1 MITDLETLLNQDQF
15 KQLVEAINT
24 NQEYYMSGN
33 GLTIKSESTDD
44 SLFLLI
50 SYERQKEESCLAN
63 EEVDQF
69 QKYLESLDD
78 DLFIDVCEYLGE
90 LEVHKIQECL
100 ESGKLETVRAG
111 IAKFKM
117 ALSDIAKKRIEQL
130 KAQMRILLA
139 NINATMQALF
149 HENEQLRK
157 ELEKLA
163 AENKSLKEK

>member
-1 MITDLETLLNQDQF
+1 MITDLKTLLNQDQF

-63 EEVDQF
+63 EEVGKF

-90 LEVHKIQECL
+90 SELNKIQECL
-100 ESGKLETVRAG
+100 ESGKLESVRAG
-111 IAKFKM
+111 ITKFRM
-117 ALSDIAKKRIEQL
+117 ALSNVVTMKIEQL
-130 KAQMRILLA
+130 KAYV
-139 NINATMQALF
+139 
-149 HENEQLRK
+149 
-157 ELEKLA
+157 
-163 AENKSLKEK
+163 

>member
-1 MITDLETLLNQDQF
+1 MITDLETLLNQDEF
-15 KQLVEAINT
+15 KNLVDAINK
-24 NQEYYMSGN
+24 NQEYYLSSN
-33 GLTIKSESTDD
+33 GLTIKAESTDD
-44 SLFLLI
+44 SLFLFLLI

-100 ESGKLETVRAG
+100 ESSKLETVRAG

-130 KAQMRILLA
+130 KAYV
-139 NINATMQALF
+139 
-149 HENEQLRK
+149 
-157 ELEKLA
+157 
-163 AENKSLKEK
+163 

>member
-33 GLTIKSESTDD
+33 GLTSDD

-130 KAQMRILLA
+130 CMNRLL
-139 NINATMQALF
+139 
-149 HENEQLRK
+149 K
-157 ELEKLA
+157 
-163 AENKSLKEK
+163 

>member
-90 LEVHKIQECL
+90 LEVHKIQEC
-100 ESGKLETVRAG
+100 
-111 IAKFKM
+111 
-117 ALSDIAKKRIEQL
+117 
-130 KAQMRILLA
+130 
-139 NINATMQALF
+139 
-149 HENEQLRK
+149 
-157 ELEKLA
+157 
-163 AENKSLKEK
+163 

>member
-15 KQLVEAINT
+15 KQLVEAT

-33 GLTIKSESTDD
+33 GLTIKSDV
-44 SLFLLI
+44 LLI

-78 DLFIDVCEYLGE
+78 DLFIDVCEYLGD

-117 ALSDIAKKRIEQL
+117 ALQL
-130 KAQMRILLA
+130 KR
-139 NINATMQALF
+139 
-149 HENEQLRK
+149 
-157 ELEKLA
+157 ELKA
-163 AENKSLKEK
+163 YV

>member
-1 MITDLETLLNQDQF
+1 MITDLETLLNQDEF
-15 KQLVEAINT
+15 KNLVDAINK
-24 NQEYYMSGN
+24 NQVS
-33 GLTIKSESTDD
+33 GLTIKADD

-50 SYERQKEESCLAN
+50 SYECLAN

-130 KAQMRILLA
+130 KAYV
-139 NINATMQALF
+139 
-149 HENEQLRK
+149 
-157 ELEKLA
+157 
-163 AENKSLKEK
+163 

>member
-63 EEVDQF
+63 EEVGKF

-90 LEVHKIQECL
+90 SELNKIQECL
-100 ESGKLETVRAG
+100 ESGKLESVRAG
-111 IAKFKM
+111 ITKFRM
-117 ALSDIAKKRIEQL
+117 ALSNVVTMKIEQL
-130 KAQMRILLA
+130 KAYVCM
-139 NINATMQALF
+139 NK
-149 HENEQLRK
+149 QLK
-157 ELEKLA
+157 
-163 AENKSLKEK
+163 

>member
-15 KQLVEAINT
+15 KQLVEAT
-24 NQEYYMSGN
+24 NQEYYI
-33 GLTIKSESTDD
+33 GLTIKSDD

-100 ESGKLETVRAG
+100 ESSKLETVRAG

-130 KAQMRILLA
+130 KAYV
-139 NINATMQALF
+139 
-149 HENEQLRK
+149 
-157 ELEKLA
+157 
-163 AENKSLKEK
+163 

>member
-15 KQLVEAINT
+15 KQLVEAT
-24 NQEYYMSGN
+24 NQEYYM
-33 GLTIKSESTDD
+33 LTSDD

-117 ALSDIAKKRIEQL
+117 ALSDIAKKRIESLCMNRLL
-130 KAQMRILLA
+130 K
-139 NINATMQALF
+139 
-149 HENEQLRK
+149 
-157 ELEKLA
+157 
-163 AENKSLKEK
+163 

>member
-1 MITDLETLLNQDQF
+1 MITDLETLLNQDEF
-15 KQLVEAINT
+15 KNLVDAINK
-24 NQEYYMSGN
+24 NQEYYLSSN
-33 GLTIKSESTDD
+33 GLTIKAESTDD

-69 QKYLESLDD
+69 QKYLESLDDD

-130 KAQMRILLA
+130 KAYV
-139 NINATMQALF
+139 
-149 HENEQLRK
+149 
-157 ELEKLA
+157 
-163 AENKSLKEK
+163 

>member
-1 MITDLETLLNQDQF
+1 MITDLKTLLNQDQF

-24 NQEYYMSGN
+24 NQEYYMSG
-33 GLTIKSESTDD
+33 LTIKSDD

-130 KAQMRILLA
+130 KAYV
-139 NINATMQALF
+139 
-149 HENEQLRK
+149 
-157 ELEKLA
+157 
-163 AENKSLKEK
+163 

>member
-63 EEVDQF
+63 EDVDQF

-130 KAQMRILLA
+130 KAYV
-139 NINATMQALF
+139 
-149 HENEQLRK
+149 
-157 ELEKLA
+157 
-163 AENKSLKEK
+163 

>member
-33 GLTIKSESTDD
+33 GLTIKSDD

-117 ALSDIAKKRIEQL
+117 ALSDIAKKRIESL
-130 KAQMRILLA
+130 CMNRLILLA
-139 NINATMQALF
+139 NMQALF

>member
-1 MITDLETLLNQDQF
+1 
-15 KQLVEAINT
+15 
-24 NQEYYMSGN
+24 MSGN
-33 GLTIKSESTDD
+33 GLTIKAESTDD

-50 SYERQKEESCLAN
+50 SYEKEESCLAN
-63 EEVDQF
+63 EEVGKF

-130 KAQMRILLA
+130 KAYV
-139 NINATMQALF
+139 
-149 HENEQLRK
+149 
-157 ELEKLA
+157 
-163 AENKSLKEK
+163 

>member
-1 MITDLETLLNQDQF
+1 MIADLETLLNQDQF

-33 GLTIKSESTDD
+33 GLTINTDD

-100 ESGKLETVRAG
+100 ESSKLETVRAG

-130 KAQMRILLA
+130 KAYV
-139 NINATMQALF
+139 
-149 HENEQLRK
+149 
-157 ELEKLA
+157 
-163 AENKSLKEK
+163 

>member
-117 ALSDIAKKRIEQL
+117 ALSDIAKKRIESLCMNRLL
-130 KAQMRILLA
+130 K
-139 NINATMQALF
+139 
-149 HENEQLRK
+149 
-157 ELEKLA
+157 
-163 AENKSLKEK
+163 